1 MQIMRRWLVVGIT
14 AVAAFWLYIDRV
26 CFSTLADP
34 IRTDL
39 GLSDAE
45 RNTALGMFFLTYA
58 LFQVPVGMLADRY
71 GARRVLTLAFLAW
84 SAVTFA
90 TGLIEGVIGLLSLR
104 LLLGISE
111 AGAYPAAAGLIK
123 AWAQPQERGRFSS
136 LVALG
141 GRLGG
146 AIAPWLTVT
155 TAALL
160 TGYSL
165 GLWDNPSGVPW
176 RGVFF
181 AYGMCGILMA
191 LMFWAIV
198 RDQPAD
204 APHPPAALAAQP
216 TYLRTLFYQFHLCFR
231 SANMLLFSLMQFGV
245 NLGWGFL
252 ITLMPSY
259 LNEHFDVPLHE
270 RGQMQSTAL
279 FMGCCGMFLGGW
291 LTDGCRYLFGPCW
304 GRRVPLMIALTGCA
318 AAMGSVPLLPSPWA
332 AVLVLG
338 LMAFLV
344 DLHNPVI
351 WAFAQDVGG
360 KNVGAA
366 LGFGNMW
373 GNLGAALSPVLLG
386 AIRDAVDWNAAFVV
400 GALAFLVAT
409 VSASFLN
416 ATRPLDP
423 GSPRP

>member
-1 MQIMRRWLVVGIT
+1 MRRWLVVGIT
-14 AVAAFWLYIDRV
+14 AAAAFWLYIDRV

-39 GLSDAE
+39 GLSDSE

-84 SAVTFA
+84 STVTFA
-90 TGLIEGVIGLLSLR
+90 TGLVQGLAGLLAMR
-104 LLLGISE
+104 LLLGVSE

-123 AWAQPQERGRFSS
+123 AWARPHERGRFSS

-141 GRLGG
+141 GRIGG
-146 AIAPWLTVT
+146 AIAPWLTVA

-160 TGYSL
+160 AGYTWSM
-165 GLWDNPSGVPW
+165 WDNPSGVPW
-176 RGVFF
+176 RNVFF
-181 AYGMCGILMA
+181 AYGLCGILVA
-191 LMFWAIV
+191 LIFWGLV
-198 RDQPAD
+198 RDQPPD
-204 APHPPAALAAQP
+204 SP
-216 TYLRTLFYQFHLCFR
+216 TRPESSSSAHRGAYLPTLCRQFALCFR
-231 SANMLLFSLMQFGV
+231 SANMVLFSLMQFGV

-259 LNEHFDVPLHE
+259 LNEQFDVPLQE

-279 FMGCCGMFLGGW
+279 FIGCCGMFFGGW
-291 LTDGCRYLFGPCW
+291 VTDGCRYAFGVRW
-304 GRRVPLMIALTGCA
+304 GRRVPLIIALAGCA
-318 AAMGSVPLLPSPWA
+318 LALGIVPLLTSPWA
-332 AVLVLG
+332 VVLVLG
-338 LMAFLV
+338 VMAFLV
-344 DLHNPVI
+344 DLHNPVL

-386 AIRDAVDWNAAFVV
+386 AIREAFDWNAAFMV
-400 GALAFLVAT
+400 GAVAFLAAT
-409 VSASFLN
+409 ASAACLD
-416 ATRPLDP
+416 ATRPVEADP
-423 GSPRP
+423 PQR

>member
-1 MQIMRRWLVVGIT
+1 MRRWLVVGIT

-90 TGLIEGVIGLLSLR
+90 TGLVEGLIGLLCLR

-123 AWAQPQERGRFSS
+123 AWARPQERGRFSS

-141 GRLGG
+141 GRIGG

-181 AYGMCGILMA
+181 VYGLCGILVA
-191 LMFWAIV
+191 LIFWGIV
-198 RDQPAD
+198 RDQPPGSPAN
-204 APHPPAALAAQP
+204 PPSPSSGPA
-216 TYLRTLFYQFHLCFR
+216 YLRTLYRQFAICFR

-259 LNEHFDVPLHE
+259 LNEHFDVPLQE

-279 FMGCCGMFLGGW
+279 FIGCCGMFFGGW
-291 LTDGCRYLFGPCW
+291 LTDGCRYFLGPRW
-304 GRRVPLMIALTGCA
+304 GRRLPLMIALAGCA
-318 AAMGSVPLLPSPWA
+318 LALGMVPLLPSPWTV
-332 AVLVLG
+332 VLVLG

-366 LGFGNMW
+366 LGFANMW

-386 AIRDAVDWNAAFVV
+386 TIRDALHWNAAFVV
-400 GALAFLVAT
+400 GAVAFLVAT
-409 VSASFLN
+409 VCAAFLD
-416 ATRPLDP
+416 ATRSLDAV
-423 GSPRP
+423 SPAER

>member
-1 MQIMRRWLVVGIT
+1 MRRWLVVGIT

-39 GLSDAE
+39 GLSDGE

-84 SAVTFA
+84 STVTFA
-90 TGLIEGVIGLLSLR
+90 TGLVEGVVGLLVMR
-104 LLLGISE
+104 LLLGVSE
-111 AGAYPAAAGLIK
+111 AGAYPAAASLIK
-123 AWAQPQERGRFSS
+123 AWARPHERGRFSS

-141 GRLGG
+141 GRIGG

-160 TGYSL
+160 ATYTWSQ
-165 GLWDNPSGVPW
+165 WTNPSGVPW
-176 RGVFF
+176 RNVFF
-181 AYGMCGILMA
+181 AYGICGILVA
-191 LMFWAIV
+191 LVFWGLV
-198 RDQPAD
+198 RDQPTD
-204 APHPPAALAAQP
+204 SPASPVSPSNRAA
-216 TYLRTLFYQFHLCFR
+216 YLPTLFRQFALCFR
-231 SANMLLFSLMQFGV
+231 STNMLLFSLMQFGV

-259 LNEHFDVPLHE
+259 LNEHFGVPLEE

-279 FMGCCGMFLGGW
+279 FIGCCGMFFGGW
-291 LTDGCRYLFGPCW
+291 LTDGCRYAFGVRW
-304 GRRVPLMIALTGCA
+304 GRRLPLIVALAGCA
-318 AAMGSVPLLPSPWA
+318 LALGIIPLLQSPWA
-332 AVLVLG
+332 VVLMLG
-338 LMAFLV
+338 VMAFLV
-344 DLHNPVI
+344 DLHNPVV

-360 KNVGAA
+360 KNVGTA

-386 AIRDAVDWNAAFVV
+386 AIREAFDWNAVFVV
-400 GALAFLVAT
+400 GAVAFLIAT
-409 VSASFLN
+409 TCAVRLD
-416 ATRPLDP
+416 ATHPLEADP
-423 GSPRP
+423 PPR